1 MEPRR
6 VFLGWD
12 RAVLPAAAAWLWE
25 HVGSDMGRHL
35 VAVPTAR
42 AGRRLVELL
51 AEGAEPGNVLVP
63 PRVETPGTLP
73 EVLYESGGVVGA
85 LPALLARARSLRQAD
100 RELLRRVV
108 PHPPAAD
115 DVAGW
120 VGLAETFASLRDE
133 LAAAR
138 LTPGAVVR
146 AAAAGGLDL
155 GLSGPRWEAVAA
167 LEAAYEASLDG
178 HDVQT
183 ARREAL
189 GAGRCGCDAPIVLV
203 GLVDLPA
210 QLAGMLA
217 GAAEVTALVPA
228 PEAHAAG
235 FDAWG
240 GLAAGYWAGRPVEL
254 GDVRFVDR
262 PRDQAAG
269 VVSALAGLP
278 DAAAAADVCVG
289 LGDESAGPAIGRA
302 LGLAGAAAR
311 TATGKLLRDSGP
323 AVWLALLGRLAEG
336 RRFAD
341 LAALVRHPAAGVWL
355 GDDASWPDRLDRYAS
370 EFLQADAAG
379 PWRGDAETRAAMRR
393 LSERVDAWLPDR
405 PAARRPLP
413 AWAGAIGECLEAVY
427 GQTPLRR
434 DRDHD
439 TVEALEAI
447 GRGLR
452 ELASLDESDA
462 ATPAVAFGAAVALL
476 LGRLADVRLPE
487 PAGEPAVE
495 LVGFLEL
502 PWDDADYAVV
512 TDANEGLLPAS
523 RMGDALLPDTLRRT
537 LGMPDDARRL
547 ARDKL
552 LLTIAAKSRRRLTVF
567 VCRASAE
574 GDPRVPSRLLLAGD
588 RELKQRR
595 LAAFYPEPD
604 GHPEPPTPLLLTPGG
619 ESRFLIPRPLFDAP
633 PIDTLRVTQF
643 RDYLACPYRFY
654 LKHVARLRVRDDR
667 AAELDALA
675 YGSLAHD
682 VLEAFGRS
690 DVADA
695 TDAETI
701 EVFLHHTL
709 DDTAKQKFGAAG
721 SGVTSSGGRP
731 AVRVQLAQLR
741 ERLSRFADRQAAET
755 RAGWRIRQDLIELDL
770 SAAVDL
776 DGEPF
781 TLTGR
786 IDRIDQHPTHGF
798 RLLDYKTSD
807 AGDGPRKTHQRNRQW
822 VDLQLPLYLT
832 LSKGLGI
839 DAAGLG
845 YFNLPKDAE
854 RGGVKLAEWDSDEQA
869 DAWRAAEGVMRSV
882 RAGRFWP
889 PRQDVPRYPDGL
901 ERIAADAAPGRGELI
916 ARSGESSS

>member
-1 MEPRR
+1 MAARR

-25 HVGSDMGRHL
+25 HVGADMGR
-35 VAVPTAR
+35 VTVGAATAR

-51 AEGAEPGNVLVP
+51 AEGAGRGNVLVP
-63 PRVETPGTLP
+63 PRVET
-73 EVLYESGGVVGA
+73 VGA
-85 LPALLARARSLRQAD
+85 LPERLYEADEDGEVSRDLAALLARARSLREAE
-100 RELLRRVV
+100 REVLRQVV
-108 PHPPAAD
+108 PYPPAAE

-120 VGLAETFASLRDE
+120 VRLAETFASLRDE

-146 AAAAGGLDL
+146 TAAAGGMDL

-167 LEAAYEASLDG
+167 LEAAYEAALGG

-189 GAGRCGCDAPIVLV
+189 RAGRCGSGTPIVLV

-210 QLAGMLA
+210 QLTAMLA
-217 GAAEVTALVPA
+217 GCGDVAALVPA
-228 PEAHAAG
+228 PEEHAAG

-240 GLAAGYWAGRPVEL
+240 GLVSGYWAKRAVEL
-254 GDVRFVDR
+254 EDVRFVDR

-278 DAAAAADVCVG
+278 EDAGATDVCVG
-289 LGDESAGPAIGRA
+289 LGDETAGPAIGRS
-302 LGLAGAAAR
+302 LRLAGAAAR
-311 TATGKLLRDSGP
+311 PATGTWLRDSGP
-323 AVWLALLGRLAEG
+323 AVLLALLSRLAEG

-341 LAALVRHPAAGVWL
+341 LAALVRHPAAGAWL
-355 GDDASWPDRLDRYAS
+355 GGDASWPDRLDRYATD
-370 EFLQADAAG
+370 FLQADAAG

-393 LSERVDAWLPDR
+393 LSGLVDGLLPDR
-405 PAARRPLP
+405 PAERRALP
-413 AWAGAIGECLEAVY
+413 AWAEAIGGCLEAVY

-434 DRDHD
+434 ERDHD
-439 TVEALEAI
+439 TVEALEAV

-452 ELASLDESDA
+452 ELASLDEQA
-462 ATPAVAFGAAVALL
+462 EATPAVGFGAAVALL
-476 LGRLADVRLPE
+476 LGRLAEVRLPE

-502 PWDDADYAVV
+502 PWDDAAYAVV

-523 RMGDALLPDTLRRT
+523 RAADAWLPDTLRRT
-537 LGMPDDARRL
+537 LGMPDEARRL

-552 LLTIAAKSRRRLTVF
+552 LLTIAAKSRRRLTVLA
-567 VCRASAE
+567 CRSSGE

-588 RELKQRR
+588 RGLKRRR
-595 LAAFYPEPD
+595 LAAFYPDPD
-604 GHPEPPTPLLLTPGG
+604 ERADTPPAPLPLTPGG
-619 ESRFLIPRPLFDAP
+619 ESRFLIPRPLLDMS

-690 DVADA
+690 EVAFA

-701 EVFLHHTL
+701 EAYLHHTL
-709 DDTAKQKFGAAG
+709 EHAAAKRPGVDR
-721 SGVTSSGGRP
+721 SGGGRP

-741 ERLSRFADRQAAET
+741 ERLSRFAEQQAAET
-755 RAGWRIRQDLIELDL
+755 RSGWRIRQDLIELDL
-770 SAAVDL
+770 SATVGL
-776 DGEPF
+776 DGGPF

-786 IDRIDQHPTHGF
+786 IDRIDQHAEHGF

-807 AGDGPRKTHQRNRQW
+807 AGDGPRKTHLRRRQW

-832 LSKGLGI
+832 LAGSLGI
-839 DAAGLG
+839 AAAELG

-854 RGGVKLAEWDSDEQA
+854 RGGVKLADWDADALA
-869 DAWRAAEGVMRSV
+869 DAWREAGGVMRAV

-889 PRQDVPRYPDGL
+889 PKQEVPRYPDGFG
-901 ERIAADAAPGRGELI
+901 RIAADAAPGRGELI